1 MPRQARLDSTV
12 TLHHVII
19 WGIEKKKI
27 VDDKHDRSNLL
38 TRMGD
43 LAQETGGGRRG
54 RISKIRS
61 STGSINIC
69 YFQDICKRK
78 VIIISHDS
86 QQHPLIILLI
96 NLEALYMIIKSALGN
111 MKNGRPK

>member
-19 WGIEKKKI
+19 RGIEKKKI
-27 VDDKHDRSNLL
+27 VDDKHDRSKFLA
-38 TRMGD
+38 RMGD
-43 LAQETGGGRRG
+43 LAQETVRGRRG

-69 YFQDICKRK
+69 YFQDIYKRK
-78 VIIISHDS
+78 VITVSHDS
-86 QQHPLIILLI
+86 QQRPL
-96 NLEALYMIIKSALGN
+96 
-111 MKNGRPK
+111 